1 MIDNQNLDS
10 VEEQQKKRYDRSR
23 DELLL
28 LLERASDLEY
38 DLNFYADYCNI
49 EPLFEASKHAKS
61 IYHLVRKGLIKKG
74 EDLNV

>member
-1 MIDNQNLDS
+1 MNNELETVD
-10 VEEQQKKRYDRSR
+10 EQLEKRYERSR
-23 DELLL
+23 EELLL

-61 IYHLVRKGLIKKG
+61 IYHLVRKGLIGKG